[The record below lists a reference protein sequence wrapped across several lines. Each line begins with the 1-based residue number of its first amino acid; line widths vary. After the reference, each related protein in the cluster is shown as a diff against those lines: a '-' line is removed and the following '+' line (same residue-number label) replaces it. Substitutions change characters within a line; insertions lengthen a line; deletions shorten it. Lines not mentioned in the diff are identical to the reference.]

1 MSEPSVQRT
10 HDALKIALTSYIES
24 QYFIR
29 QRSLF
34 LERRALMEEPGEI
47 EREPFVEATPYYP
60 ERDEGFSRLKLSP
73 ETIQFL
79 NLAATWEGSGVFPTP
94 FQHQADALVA
104 GLAEG
109 KDVLVASGTG
119 SGKTETFLWTI
130 LARAEEEARLRPKS
144 WAKPGF
150 RTLILYPMNALVSDQ
165 LGRLRRG
172 FGQSPIRDHFI
183 KEFGRPLRFG
193 MYTSRTPYAGEK
205 TTQKDTNRLG
215 KLIDNYL
222 RISEKQPDLAF
233 RLKEVGRWPA
243 KDLDSFKRNRWIKN
257 QSDAELFSRHEIQS
271 SCPDVLITNYS
282 MLEYMLLRPI
292 EGPIFD
298 QTAAWLASSP
308 ENVLTLVVD
317 EAHLYRGTTG
327 AEVGLLLRRLYHRL
341 GANRDQVRCILTS
354 ASLGSEQEKHDQI
367 ESFAENLVGK
377 GSLGLKVVTAKP
389 LNAAERGRLE
399 LSNELIGA
407 LGGLDLSVL
416 YQQEAKPSEFS
427 NEIRCLAEAFGQRF
441 SPDHDPKSLP
451 SALGV
456 ELTEWAPV
464 SRLISM
470 ISGKAAAFQDLAD
483 HVFPKHENRNEAL
496 ERLLALAAVA
506 RHPQGGG
513 TRPLVP
519 VRAHLLFRGLPSLF
533 ACINPTCG
541 FRRVKEA
548 GPAALGKL
556 HTSPRIQCE
565 CGARVFELLA
575 HRDCGMAF
583 LRIYLQEDKKF
594 AWHEGSKVDRAGMQ
608 MVLAA
613 VPDKD
618 LVPLVGP
625 KLFQKAW
632 IHIWSGNI
640 ERCSPAGKIDEF
652 LPVWL
657 PMEKK
662 KGEPIRWGRCPSCK
676 RGKDQDS
683 ITTVSTKGE
692 EPIGALVRTQ
702 FEAQAPIRP
711 KERLNPNEG
720 RKLLVFSD
728 GRQAAAR
735 LATRLP
741 AEAQREAFREALAL
755 ALKKGGRTRLNK
767 DMYIGFVGVSAQHHL
782 HFFSGDDQAKLRGH
796 QDKFLD
802 EYNGDLDEAFG
813 IDGDAG
819 LIDSNEEPKGYLS
832 SLLEFLGNPF
842 HSPFDLGIL
851 YLLPTK
857 AEMTKL
863 EKSTAPL
870 GLSKSDLISIVA
882 QHIEHLIRSGSVFK
896 TLTYYEKREPLNAF
910 RLRMAEEP
918 KFQESLTDQLREEG
932 ISDHNIEEL
941 ASILFEAL
949 CDPPGEGDENRAF
962 HLRHQ
967 RISLEF
973 PASES
978 GQLCLQCGRVNLL
991 PFRHR
996 CGRCGSKRLESADP
1010 QDPLLNSR
1018 RELVQKGVRRALEAD
1033 RPSLCLSAEEHTAQ
1047 LSYKDPEEAS
1057 TTVEDHE
1064 LRFQGIELVDSR
1076 GQKAPPVDVLSCTT
1090 TMEVGID
1097 IGSLTAVAMRN
1108 VPPRRENYQQRAG
1121 RAGRRGSALS
1131 TVVTYA
1137 QGGSHDAYA
1146 FQDPAWLVSGTPAT
1160 PKTNVRNR
1168 TLAIRHI
1175 NGYLLQA
1182 FFRERLKGDQP
1193 HQIAPGLST
1202 VYGDTAAF
1210 LMGADHEFSLDG
1222 FQKWFR
1228 ELGSSSLQFHA
1239 QWLPFPVPE
1248 AVELIKSSFD
1258 SFSARLSQLRDK
1270 QEWVGDASK
1279 STLLDCLFE
1288 NGWMPRYAFPM
1299 DVASLYLFGFS
1310 KHQVKVVEKPQQ
1322 AILVALTEFAPGRIL
1337 TVDKKDYQVGGLF
1350 IPGPTDAKALQDRV
1364 TQFMGE
1370 TKSIVTCPNCTYLR
1384 YEDSTPPDGEAC
1396 PLCSE
1401 RLTARMAL
1409 KPTGFTPKG
1418 GRPLQSIG
1426 AEESYSFS
1434 EGAQFPMPESPE
1446 TLEWLDF
1453 NKSIRHLHRSG
1464 QNLIAINQGPKLAG
1478 FYVCA
1483 TCGAAEPELVEPKKS
1498 HDLPV
1503 MTIGVRSCPA
1513 PNFQGPYNLF
1523 YRFPTDLLAIQMR
1536 WFEPLSF
1543 SLNDPWWEDALITI
1557 VEALRKSASTLLD
1570 IDQDE
1575 LKAGY
1580 RLVPEGPTRTPVAEL
1595 FLYDTA
1601 PGGAGYSAR
1610 AGEELERVFAE
1621 AISLL
1626 DRCKCAGGCRNC
1638 LEYPGNRPFHGRF
1651 DRKLASR
1658 LLHSAIDGTIPNWL
1672 EKEESELLL
1681 HPLTKWL
1688 EFEGYT
1694 KPISIFPFPAGL
1706 SPKWVAAQPG
1716 CGGKSPISDFDLRN
1730 NLPWVIKGVVGS
1742 ER

>member
-1 MSEPSVQRT
+1 M
-10 HDALKIALTSYIES
+10 A
-24 QYFIR
+24 
-29 QRSLF
+29 
-34 LERRALMEEPGEI
+34 EPGEI

-60 ERDEGFSRLKLSP
+60 ERSEGFRGLKLPP
-73 ETIQFL
+73 ETINFL

-104 GLAEG
+104 GLAQG

-130 LARAEEEARLRPKS
+130 LARAEEEARLRSMS

-172 FGQSPIRDHFI
+172 FGQSSIRDYFI
-183 KEFGRPLRFG
+183 KEFGRPLQFG
-193 MYTSRTPYAGEK
+193 MYTSRTPYAGEN
-205 TTQKDTNRLG
+205 TTQKDAQRLG
-215 KLIDNYL
+215 KLIDRYI
-222 RISEKQPDLAF
+222 RISEKQPELTS
-233 RLKEVGRWPA
+233 RLKEAGRWPA
-243 KDLDSFKRNRWIKN
+243 KDLESFRRNRWTTSP
-257 QSDAELFSRHEIQS
+257 SDAELFSRHEIQL

-292 EGPIFD
+292 EAPIFD

-341 GANRDQVRCILTS
+341 GANRDQIRCILTS
-354 ASLGSEQEKHDQI
+354 ASLGSEQEGRAQI

-377 GSLGLKVVTAKP
+377 GPQGLELVTARP
-389 LNAAERGRLE
+389 VNAAESGVFE
-399 LSNELIGA
+399 LSDESIWA
-407 LGGLDLSVL
+407 LGGLDLNAL
-416 YQQEAKPSEFS
+416 YQQEAKPTDFAK
-427 NEIRCLAEAFGQRF
+427 EIQCLAGDFGQRF
-441 SPDHDPKSLP
+441 SPNQDPKSLP
-451 SALGV
+451 STLGV
-456 ELTEWAPV
+456 ELTKWAPM
-464 SRLISM
+464 SRLISR
-470 ISGKAAAFQDLAD
+470 ISGKAVAFHELAD
-483 HVFPKHENRNEAL
+483 HVFPKHENGKEAL

-519 VRAHLLFRGLPSLF
+519 VRAHLLFRGLPSLY
-533 ACINPTCG
+533 ACINPDCG
-541 FRRVKEA
+541 SRRVKDA
-548 GPAALGKL
+548 GPATLGKL

-565 CGARVFELLA
+565 CGARVFELLT
-575 HRDCGMAF
+575 HRDCGMTF

-618 LVPLVGP
+618 QVPLVGP

-632 IHIWSGNI
+632 IHVWSGHV
-640 ERCSPAGKIDEF
+640 ERSLPAEMNDEF

-657 PMEKK
+657 PMDKK
-662 KGEPIRWGRCPSCK
+662 KGDSIRWGRCPSCS

-683 ITTVSTKGE
+683 ITTLSTKGE

-741 AEAQREAFREALAL
+741 AEAQREAFRESIALAM
-755 ALKKGGRTRLNK
+755 KKGGRKRLNK
-767 DMYIGFVGVSAQHHL
+767 DLYIGFVGVSAQHHL
-782 HFFSGDDQAKLRGH
+782 HFFSGDDQIKLRGH
-796 QDKFLD
+796 QDRFLKD
-802 EYNGDLDEAFG
+802 YNGDFEEAFG
-813 IDGDAG
+813 LDGDAG

-857 AEMTKL
+857 AEMAKL
-863 EKSTAPL
+863 ERSTAQL
-870 GLSKSDLISIVA
+870 GVAKADLVSIVA
-882 QHIEHLIRSGSVFK
+882 LHIEHLIRSGSVFK
-896 TLTYYEKREPLNAF
+896 TLTYYEKREPLHAI
-910 RLRMAEEP
+910 RLRLAEEP
-918 KFQESLTDQLREEG
+918 KFQESLADQLREEG
-932 ISDHNIEEL
+932 LSDHNIDEL
-941 ASILFEAL
+941 ASILFETL
-949 CDPPGEGDENRAF
+949 CDPPGEGDENKAF

-967 RISLEF
+967 RVSLEF
-973 PASES
+973 PTSES
-978 GQLCLQCGRVNLL
+978 GQLCRQCGRVNLL
-991 PFRHR
+991 PFKGR
-996 CGRCGSKRLESADP
+996 CGRCGSKRLESADA
-1010 QDPLLNSR
+1010 QDPLLKSR
-1018 RELVQKGVRRALEAD
+1018 RELVLKGVRRALETD

-1064 LRFQGIELVDSR
+1064 LRFQGIELVDNR

-1146 FQDPAWLVSGTPAT
+1146 FQDPAWLVSGAPAT

-1175 NGYLLQA
+1175 KGYLLQA
-1182 FFRERLKGDQP
+1182 FFRERLKGNQP
-1193 HQIAPGLST
+1193 HQVAPGLST
-1202 VYGDTAAF
+1202 VYGDTATF
-1210 LMGADHEFSLDG
+1210 LTGADHEFSLDG

-1228 ELGSSSLQFHA
+1228 GLSPASLQSHA
-1239 QWLPFPVPE
+1239 QWLPFPVTE
-1248 AVELIKSSFD
+1248 AIELINSSFE
-1258 SFSARLSQLRDK
+1258 SFSADLCKLRVQ
-1270 QEWVGDASK
+1270 QEWVGDVSK
-1279 STLLDCLFE
+1279 GALLDCLFE

-1310 KHQVKVVEKPQQ
+1310 RHQVKVVEKPQQ
-1322 AILVALTEFAPGRIL
+1322 AILVALTEYAPGRIL

-1350 IPGPTDAKALQDRV
+1350 TPGPTDAKSLQDRM
-1364 TQFMGE
+1364 TKFMGE

-1384 YEDSTPPDGEAC
+1384 YEGSTPSAEEAC

-1401 RLTARMAL
+1401 PLTTRMAL
-1409 KPTGFTPKG
+1409 SPTGFTPKG

-1426 AEESYSFS
+1426 SEESYSYS
-1434 EGAQFPMPESPE
+1434 EGAQFPMPETPE
-1446 TLEWLDF
+1446 TLEWLSF
-1453 NKSIRHLHRSG
+1453 NECVRYLHRAD
-1464 QNLIAINQGPKLAG
+1464 QKLIAVNQGPKSGG
-1478 FYVCA
+1478 FYVCT
-1483 TCGAAEPELVEPKKS
+1483 TCGATEPERVDPNKS

-1503 MTIGVRSCPA
+1503 LAAGSRNCSA
-1513 PNFQGPYNLF
+1513 PNYQGPYSLY
-1523 YRFPTDLLAIQMR
+1523 YRFPTDLLAIQIR
-1536 WFEPLSF
+1536 WSEPMSF
-1543 SLNDPWWEDALITI
+1543 SLSDPWWEDALITI
-1557 VEALRKSASTLLD
+1557 VEALRKSASALLEVD
-1570 IDQDE
+1570 PDE
-1575 LKAGY
+1575 LKASY
-1580 RLVPEGPTRTPVAEL
+1580 RLVPEGPARTPVAEL

-1610 AGEELERVFAE
+1610 AGEDLKRIFAG

-1626 DRCKCAGGCRNC
+1626 DQCNCAGGCRNC
-1638 LEYPGNRPFHGRF
+1638 LEYPGNRPFHGHF

-1658 LLHSAIDGTIPNWL
+1658 LLHAAIYGTMPDWL
-1672 EKEESELLL
+1672 GQEETELLL
-1681 HPLTKWL
+1681 HPLRKWL
-1688 EFEGYT
+1688 EFVRHT
-1694 KPISIFPFPAGL
+1694 RPTSIFPFPAGL
-1706 SPKWVAAQPG
+1706 SPKWVVAQPECVG
-1716 CGGKSPISDFDLRN
+1716 RSPISDFDLRN
-1730 NLPWVIKGVVGS
+1730 NLPWVIKSVTSLG
-1742 ER
+1742 